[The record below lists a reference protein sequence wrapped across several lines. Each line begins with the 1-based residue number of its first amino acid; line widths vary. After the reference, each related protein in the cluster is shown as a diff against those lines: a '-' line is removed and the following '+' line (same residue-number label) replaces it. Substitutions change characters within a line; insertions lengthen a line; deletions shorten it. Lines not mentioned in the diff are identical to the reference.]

1 MVSCS
6 TVLVEVPRVEMQLA
20 ASSSKTTRT
29 VRLKVLSNG
38 TEGGREMSGINR

>member
-6 TVLVEVPRVEMQLA
+6 TVLVEVPQVEMQLA

-29 VRLKVLSNG
+29 VRLILSNG